1 MSIISAILALG
12 LLIFVH
18 ELGHFL
24 VAKFFSVQVL
34 EFAIG
39 FGPRIWGFHFGG
51 TAYSIRAI
59 PLGGYVRMAGES
71 PHDFEEFVPHGSSEE
86 PSSEEDSTVADLASE
101 SITREL
107 ATDSFLPPVTED
119 RSRWFLSQKYLPK
132 FFIVLAGPAFNIF
145 FAIFLAWFALFLFG
159 KPDFVNTATIG
170 DVMPGLPADEAG
182 LKSGDLVLSVNDKE
196 IQSWKELSKSIRS
209 SKGKVVELLV
219 DRDGEKV
226 TLRIQPTL
234 EKTELDVL
242 LEDENTDR
250 YKIGIFPATV
260 RRAVSFWESGY
271 YGLNQVYSISDLT
284 LRGLSGMVMG
294 KVSTDNIAG
303 PLFIFKQGSEAA
315 KTGLDRLIEF
325 MVFLSV
331 SLALLNLLPIPV
343 LDGGHLVFFTIEAI
357 R

>member
-1 MSIISAILALG
+1 M
-12 LLIFVH
+12 
-18 ELGHFL
+18 
-24 VAKFFSVQVL
+24 
-34 EFAIG
+34 
-39 FGPRIWGFHFGG
+39 
-51 TAYSIRAI
+51 
-59 PLGGYVRMAGES
+59 
-71 PHDFEEFVPHGSSEE
+71 
-86 PSSEEDSTVADLASE
+86 
-101 SITREL
+101 
-107 ATDSFLPPVTED
+107 
-119 RSRWFLSQKYLPK
+119 
-132 FFIVLAGPAFNIF
+132 
-145 FAIFLAWFALFLFG
+145 
-159 KPDFVNTATIG
+159 
-170 DVMPGLPADEAG
+170 
-182 LKSGDLVLSVNDKE
+182 
-196 IQSWKELSKSIRS
+196 
-209 SKGKVVELLV
+209 
-219 DRDGEKV
+219 

-357 R
+357 RGSPVNLKFQERATQLGMLALLVLMVFAVSNDIRRLFLE